1 LNGENGMSQTGK
13 ACELLGLPTDSRLLI
28 FNIDDF
34 GMCYTTVESGMR
46 CMQEGVASSCTVM
59 VPCPWG
65 RYALEVLKNNPEIK
79 FGVHL
84 TAIVDHPYYR
94 WGPLLTSEPLPSL
107 RDEQGLFWSSKRI
120 DDFMEQVNPE
130 ELEREFRAQIDE
142 VLGQGLKPT
151 HLDSHC
157 HVHTRSERIFD
168 LVVGLAREFG
178 LGVRAT
184 REPLIGKVLSSGYP
198 VVDRPVLDSFDIK
211 TADKPER
218 YFQMLRELPEG
229 LSEWAL
235 HPAQGTAEVKA
246 MTELWDVR
254 QADYEFCVSEE
265 TRQIIDEE
273 GIQLA
278 SYEQLQVIW
287 KGKSL

>member
-1 LNGENGMSQTGK
+1 MSQTGK
-13 ACELLGLPTDSRLLI
+13 ACDLLGLPSDSRLVI

-34 GMCYTTVESGMR
+34 GMCYTAVESGVR

-84 TAIVDHPYYR
+84 TAITDHPYYR
-94 WGPLLTSEPLPSL
+94 WGPMLAADPLPSL
-107 RDEQGLFWSSKRI
+107 RDETGMFWSLNRI

-130 ELEREFRAQIDE
+130 DLECEFRAQIDA
-142 VLGQGLKPT
+142 VLDLSLNPT

-157 HVHTRSERIFD
+157 HVHTRRERVFD
-168 LVVGLAREFG
+168 LVVDLAREYG
-178 LGVRAT
+178 LAVRAT
-184 REPLIGKVLSSGYP
+184 RQPLIDKLQANRYP
-198 VVDRPVLDSFDIK
+198 VPDHPVLDSFDIK
-211 TADKPER
+211 TADKPAH
-218 YFQMLRELPEG
+218 YYNLLRELPEG

-235 HPAQGTAEVKA
+235 HPAQSTAEVKA
-246 MTELWDVR
+246 MTALWDVR
-254 QADYEFCVSEE
+254 HADYEFCMSEE

-273 GIQLA
+273 GIQIV
-278 SYEQLQVIW
+278 SFEQLQVLW
-287 KGKSL
+287 KQKSL